1 MEQILPPSRG
11 AELSPCVR
19 SPLAPNFNVG
29 DNTQSMNT
37 EHIKHTWTLCRL
49 QPRSNID
56 IGGRGGHCRHA
67 CKWQCIFHLR
77 YPRPLRL
84 YALNALFVCTIC
96 IRPPMGGA
104 QSESNPTTKESLL
117 PRSNQEL
124 GGIWG
129 DGPTTRLLES
139 GNLFSIYGPHDHC
152 ACTLQTR
159 SLSVPSVSRIS
170 RGESK
175 ITQISRRE
183 YTPAL
188 T

>member
-1 MEQILPPSRG
+1 METILPPSRG

-29 DNTQSMNT
+29 DNTQSMNA
-37 EHIKHTWTLCRL
+37 EHITHTWTLCRL

-96 IRPPMGGA
+96 VRPPTGGA
-104 QSESNPTTKESLL
+104 QDESNPTTKKSLL
-117 PRSNQEL
+117 PWSNQEL
-124 GGIWG
+124 GGIWEMG
-129 DGPTTRLLES
+129 PQPNCLNVAFYFPSTVPTTTAPVRCKRALRL
-139 GNLFSIYGPHDHC
+139 HH
-152 ACTLQTR
+152 
-159 SLSVPSVSRIS
+159 LSRASNGWSAR
-170 RGESK
+170 
-175 ITQISRRE
+175 
-183 YTPAL
+183 
-188 T
+188 